1 MLGTL
6 IPRESGREKGGGRGR
21 KVVVEE
27 LFLPEAETRIARI
40 LRVLRRTCSPV
51 RDVMVDGGRREEEG
65 RKKKNRHGKRESAAP
80 RNNPLLLTT
89 GDGQAK

>member
-1 MLGTL
+1 MAEG
-6 IPRESGREKGGGRGR
+6 
-21 KVVVEE
+21 
-27 LFLPEAETRIARI
+27 LFLPEAETRTARI

-65 RKKKNRHGKRESAAP
+65 RKEKNRHGKRESAAP